1 MIKPIHN
8 RNTKLIKDGNYKRS
22 LKDRHIQLIALGGII
37 GSGYFLGTG
46 EVINQVGPSACLG
59 YIFGGLIVFLV
70 MLCMGELSV
79 AIPISGSF
87 VTYAADLISPRIACG
102 VGWSYWISWVMYIP
116 AECIAGGIIMEYF
129 TGINGYV
136 WAVLFGL
143 IITWINITEVSM
155 FGEIEFWLSLI
166 KIIALMA
173 FVVIAILI
181 FFGFIH
187 GDQPSEII
195 GGKFIS
201 DQGGL
206 FPNGI
211 PVLLTTMV
219 ILLVNYQGSE
229 IVGLAAGES
238 ANPSKMIPRAITNVT
253 LRILFIYI
261 VPVFCLVLIFPWYKA
276 NVDHIVFA
284 DALNYYGLTWAGA
297 IAGFVTLT
305 AAISCANSGLYGIVR
320 AMNAL
325 AREGMAPR
333 KLALLNHNGVPQ
345 NAVIVTLVAIWL
357 VIALAYFFGQ
367 STMYISLLLVSGF
380 TGLMAWISICWAQIN
395 FRKRLYKA
403 GYTTRDLKFKTPLSP
418 YTGITAIIFMTVCL
432 IFLLLNDNYEY
443 KIAFI
448 IGIISFIVPVIIHK
462 FYSKRIDHKKEDD
475 ANRALQFKD
484 IFPKRI

>member
-1 MIKPIHN
+1 
-8 RNTKLIKDGNYKRS
+8 
-22 LKDRHIQLIALGGII
+22 
-37 GSGYFLGTG
+37 
-46 EVINQVGPSACLG
+46 
-59 YIFGGLIVFLV
+59 
-70 MLCMGELSV
+70 
-79 AIPISGSF
+79 
-87 VTYAADLISPRIACG
+87 
-102 VGWSYWISWVMYIP
+102 MYIP

-238 ANPSKMIPRAITNVT
+238 ANPSKMIPHAITNVT

-276 NVDHIVFA
+276 NLDHIVFA

-297 IAGFVTLT
+297 IASFVTLT

-320 AMNAL
+320 ALNAL
-325 AREGMAPR
+325 AREGMAPH

-367 STMYISLLLVSGF
+367 STIYISLLLVSGF

-403 GYTTRDLKFKTPLSP
+403 GYTTKDLKFKTPLSP

-448 IGIISFIVPVIIHK
+448 IGIISFVVPIIIHK
-462 FYSKRIDHKKEDD
+462 FHSKRIDHKKEDD
-475 ANRALQFKD
+475 ANRSLQFKD